1 MASMKIFIITYKLM
15 GVKMTDEVKAYTA
28 IKAGK
33 RFKNYSPKAQIVS
46 IQEVGK

>member
-15 GVKMTDEVKAYTA
+15 GVEMTDEVKAYTP
-28 IKAGK
+28 IKAGVK
-33 RFKNYSPKAQIVS
+33 FKKYNPKVEITS